1 MEQKQNAEVKK
12 GNHSWRPHR
21 TLNVRKKADGKRL
34 RWVNTDPANIEK
46 KQAEGW
52 VFSQTED
59 TAHDRPKGVD
69 HGKQVGSLKQ
79 YRDLVLMEMP
89 EDMAVARNE
98 YYSDVTKRQSA
109 GVTKQVKDK
118 IGQELPGAT
127 VYGEVKIS

>member
-1 MEQKQNAEVKK
+1 MEQKQNDGVKK
-12 GNHSWRPHR
+12 GNTSWRPHR
-21 TLNVRKKADGKRL
+21 TLNVKKRTEGKRL

-46 KQAEGW
+46 KQVEGW
-52 VFSQTED
+52 VFAQNED

-69 HGKQVGSLKQ
+69 HGKQIGSLKQ
-79 YRDLVLMEMP
+79 YRDLVLMEIP
-89 EDMAVARNE
+89 EETAVARNE

-118 IGQELPGAT
+118 IGQALPGAT